1 MFHGKKGD
9 RVRLISMPDDPDP
22 IPPGTEGTVVSVQD
36 LSFIKKGETQ
46 VLVKW
51 DNGRSLS
58 CICPPDQLAVISSAV
73 VNA

>member
-1 MFHGKKGD
+1 MFHGKTGD

-51 DNGRSLS
+51 DNGRNLS
-58 CICPPDQLAVISSAV
+58 CICPPDQLAVISSV
-73 VNA
+73 PVNA